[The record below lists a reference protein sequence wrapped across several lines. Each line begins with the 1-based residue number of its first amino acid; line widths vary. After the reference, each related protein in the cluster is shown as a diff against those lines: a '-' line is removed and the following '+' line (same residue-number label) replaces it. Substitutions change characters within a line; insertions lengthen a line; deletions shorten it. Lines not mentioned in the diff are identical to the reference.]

1 MLHLARPLYLLL
13 LLLLPALVWWHRT
26 RRRAGVPHPSL
37 DALPAETGPRAWLV
51 RHGGLTLRVAALA
64 LLVVALAGPR
74 WPDLR
79 TRLDTVG
86 VALMMVV
93 DVSGSMGE
101 RDFDGDTEPRS
112 RLEAVKAVFRLFVAG
127 GESDTGGRP
136 VRFDGRPSDLVG
148 LVCFATRPETVCPLT
163 LSHSAL
169 LRLLDAEQ
177 PRTVPGESETNLS
190 DAVAV
195 GLARL
200 RAPRAESLVVL
211 TDGEHNQAQTRSG
224 WSPLQTALAASLGV
238 ASTPSTPAR
247 QPPEDD
253 DPASREAAGADAGG
267 GDAAGDGAADWRA
280 VLAARTAPCSPP
292 PAASTG
298 WNGCR
303 SPAFQ
308 YRRYHEAYPWP
319 GVVRLRVVCDG
330 CGVRRHA
337 LATTSLTRDAHR
349 VHPPLDAAPGR
360 PAGAGGVDVARSP
373 WPAARAGR
381 TGGTDRRPPAAAA
394 PAEPVAA
401 DGDVRRPG
409 QSGGRHGRAALGTR
423 LDAVGGAGAR
433 RGRRRRPEPQHV
445 RRCADPR
452 RAGAAD
458 PARPV

>member
-1 MLHLARPLYLLL
+1 MLYLSRPFYLLL

-26 RRRAGVPHPSL
+26 RRRVGVPHPSL

-64 LLVVALAGPR
+64 LLAIALAGPR

-101 RDFDGDTEPRS
+101 RDFDGDAEPRS

-177 PRTVPGESETNLS
+177 PRSVPGESETNLS

-200 RAPRAESLVVL
+200 RSAAAPRKALVLL

-224 WSPLQTALAASLGV
+224 WSPLQTAQLAASLGV
-238 ASTPSTPAR
+238 RVYAIDAGPPA
-247 QPPEDD
+247 PEDD
-253 DPASREAAGADAGG
+253 DPASREA
-267 GDAAGDGAADWRA
+267 RA
-280 VLAARTAPCSPP
+280 VRTQAVATLEEMARLTGGQYFAARNTAALLAATRAIDRLERVPITS
-292 PAASTG
+292 
-298 WNGCR
+298 
-303 SPAFQ
+303 FQ
-308 YRRYHEAYPWP
+308 YRRYHEAYPW
-319 GVVRLRVVCDG
+319 L
-330 CGVRRHA
+330 A
-337 LATTSLTRDAHR
+337 LSAFVLYVT
-349 VHPPLDAAPGR
+349 
-360 PAGAGGVDVARSP
+360 
-373 WPAARAGR
+373 
-381 TGGTDRRPPAAAA
+381 AAAL
-394 PAEPVAA
+394 
-401 DGDVRRPG
+401 DVTLWRRLP
-409 QSGGRHGRAALGTR
+409 
-423 LDAVGGAGAR
+423 
-433 RGRRRRPEPQHV
+433 
-445 RRCADPR
+445 
-452 RAGAAD
+452 
-458 PARPV
+458 